1 MSVLDWLL
9 IIFLVVVF
17 IGGSVWFL
25 RIAYNDENKN
35 DTNGESKQ

>member
-9 IIFLVVVF
+9 IIFLVAVF

-25 RIAYNDENKN
+25 RIAYDDKDHKDSGEN
-35 DTNGESKQ
+35 E